1 MKTKDRVREDVERE
15 TNTDSRRL
23 LEIHVSLSS
32 AIAKENQ
39 IRLVAV
45 GGVDRRK
52 RSEGTVKIV
61 GDD

>member
-32 AIAKENQ
+32 AIAKEN
-39 IRLVAV
+39 
-45 GGVDRRK
+45 
-52 RSEGTVKIV
+52 
-61 GDD
+61 